1 MDYRLLSI
9 GVSLWLGAAVIG
21 YFPKL
26 KLLLFI
32 LLLIS
37 TALFNKKSW
46 SILLIALLVGGSL
59 ISIRQAALSN
69 SFLISKFNQRV
80 EISGVIRGDPA
91 TRAGQVRGSI
101 KLPDQQSFL
110 ISVNKIENYAVKLP
124 LRMQVPTG
132 QSYLLGQSFTAKVKL
147 VKSKE
152 RKVAALAVA
161 SSDLVIIQEPNHL
174 ISMTNK
180 IRSSFRK
187 LIPSGD
193 AGSLIPGLILG
204 DTSLQSAEFTK
215 QMRRVGF
222 SHLTAVSG
230 ANFALVA
237 GFILWL
243 MQFLLKK
250 MQSRLIVTGVVLL
263 FFILLVRPTPSVLRA
278 AVMTSVLLIA
288 KYRGNT
294 SLALPALG
302 AAIATL
308 ILLDPFQ
315 AIDPGFAL
323 SVLATAGILL
333 LSPKLIDLITR
344 KIRWQIVAEAVAI
357 PISATIFCTPVIVAL
372 SGQLSLITIV
382 ANVLASPA
390 IAPITVI
397 GFIAAIFASI
407 IPAISAMLIHITI
420 PLATWIVWLCHAGGN
435 FPVLQFSSF
444 IFFALLSLFLGT
456 VLIHKNRLVLL
467 IILLVIIGQLTYSRA
482 SWPGSDWQVTNCDV
496 GQGDALVIKLGANRA
511 ILIDAGPDPSLIDT
525 CLRRL
530 KISQISLLVLTHF
543 HADHVGGLSGAIHN
557 RKVKQLWISNNH
569 QPIGAYATVKKLLY
583 GVPMQEVHNGDL
595 FQVADAKISVLWPEL
610 ISQSFET
617 LPGDGSAINNSSI
630 ALQIQLPTLSIFAA
644 GDLEPPVQEIIS
656 KNPTLHKVDIYKVCH
671 HGSMYQ
677 YFPMLD
683 QISPEVALISVG
695 KENSYGHPAPESI
708 GELMRRRIKVMRTD
722 QSGGIAVATP
732 NKIRVTGKEWWRI
745 RWG

>member
-1 MDYRLLSI
+1 M
-9 GVSLWLGAAVIG
+9 
-21 YFPKL
+21 
-26 KLLLFI
+26 
-32 LLLIS
+32 LLIS
-37 TALFNKKSW
+37 AALFNKRSW
-46 SILLIALLVGGSL
+46 SILLIALLVGGSA
-59 ISIRQAALSN
+59 ISIRQAALTNQLVVSN
-69 SFLISKFNQRV
+69 FNQKV
-80 EISGVIRGDPA
+80 TISAVIRSDPIV
-91 TRAGQVRGSI
+91 RIGKVRGSA

-110 ISVNKIENYAVKLP
+110 ISVNKLANYNVKLP
-124 LRMQVPTG
+124 MRLQAPIG
-132 QSYLLGQSFTAKVKL
+132 QKYLLGQQFIAEVKL

-161 SSDLVIIQEPNHL
+161 TSELIITKQSNLLLE
-174 ISMTNK
+174 STNK
-180 IRSSFRK
+180 IRAAFRV
-187 LIPSGD
+187 LIPAGD

-204 DTSLQSAEFTK
+204 DTSLQSPEFTT

-243 MQFLLKK
+243 MQFFLKK
-250 MQSRLIVTGVVLL
+250 LKTRLWVTGFVLL
-263 FFILLVRPTPSVLRA
+263 FFIILVRPTPPVLRA
-278 AVMTSVLLIA
+278 AVMALVLLIA
-288 KYRGNT
+288 KYRGDR
-294 SLALPALG
+294 SLGLPALG

-333 LSPKLIDLITR
+333 LAPKLTELLAA
-344 KIRWQIVAEAVAI
+344 KLRWRVAAEAVAI

-382 ANVLASPA
+382 ANVLASPV

-397 GFIAAIFASI
+397 GFIAAIFASV
-407 IPAISAMLIHITI
+407 IPAISALLISATL
-420 PLATWIVWLCHAGGN
+420 PLATWIVWLCNTGSN

-444 IFFALLSLFLGT
+444 IFFLMLLLVLGFIVIGKKWRVLLVIT
-456 VLIHKNRLVLL
+456 VLIL
-467 IILLVIIGQLTYSRA
+467 GQLTFTRL
-482 SWPGSDWQVTNCDV
+482 SWPGSNWQVTNCDV
-496 GQGDALVIKLGANRA
+496 GQGDALIINLGANRG
-511 ILIDAGPDPSLIDT
+511 ILIDVGPDPTLIDR
-525 CLRRL
+525 CLNRL
-530 KISQISLLVLTHF
+530 KINQISLLVLTHF
-543 HADHVGGLSGAIHN
+543 HADHVGGLSGAISG
-557 RKVKQLWISNNH
+557 RAVKQVWISNNH
-569 QPIGAYATVKKLLY
+569 QPESAYQSSMKMLAGSQVAEVK
-583 GVPMQEVHNGDL
+583 NGDL
-595 FQVADAKISVLWPEL
+595 FQVANAKISVLWPEL
-610 ISQSFET
+610 TPQSFET

-630 ALQIQLPTLSIFAA
+630 AMEIQLPNLSIFAA
-644 GDLEPPVQEIIS
+644 GDLEPPVQEILTN
-656 KNPTLHKVDIYKVCH
+656 NPLLKKVDIYKLCH

-677 YFPMLD
+677 HFPMLD
-683 QISPEVALISVG
+683 VLAPSVVLISVG

-708 GELMRRRIKVMRTD
+708 GELMRRRIKVVRTD

>member
-1 MDYRLLSI
+1 M
-9 GVSLWLGAAVIG
+9 GAAVIG
-21 YFPKL
+21 YFPNL
-26 KLLLFI
+26 KI
-32 LLLIS
+32 LLVFPVVICLAI
-37 TALFNKKSW
+37 FNGKSW
-46 SILLIALLVGGSL
+46 SILLIALLVGGSV

-69 SFLISKFNQRV
+69 DLVISNFNQKV
-80 EISGVIRGDPA
+80 EISGSIRSDPLIKTGKIRGS
-91 TRAGQVRGSI
+91 TR
-101 KLPDQQSFL
+101 LPDQQSFL
-110 ISVNKIENYAVKLP
+110 ISVNRIGKFQVKLP
-124 LRMQVPTG
+124 MRMQAPVG
-132 QSYLLGQSFTAKVKL
+132 QNYYLGQCFTAEVKI

-161 SSDLVIIQEPNHL
+161 TSGLTITKQPNYL
-174 ISMTNK
+174 ITSTNK
-180 IRSSFRK
+180 IRASFRE
-187 LIPSGD
+187 LIPSGE

-204 DTSLQSAEFTK
+204 DTSLQTAAFTN

-237 GFILWL
+237 GFVLWV
-243 MQFLLKK
+243 MQFFIRKI
-250 MQSRLIVTGVVLL
+250 QTRLWVTGAVLL

-288 KYRGNT
+288 KYRGDR
-294 SLALPALG
+294 SLGLPALG

-333 LSPKLIDLITR
+333 LSPKLIELISL
-344 KIRWQIVAEAVAI
+344 KVRWQVVAEAVAI

-382 ANVLASPA
+382 ANVLASPV

-397 GFIAAIFASI
+397 GFIAAITASVVPVI
-407 IPAISAMLIHITI
+407 ASLLISLTL
-420 PLATWIVWLCHAGGN
+420 PLAIWIVWLCHTGAQ
-435 FPVLQFSSF
+435 FPVLQFSSVAF
-444 IFFALLSLFLGT
+444 FLLIMLVIFLFVIRRNKRALLI
-456 VLIHKNRLVLL
+456 VIVV
-467 IILLVIIGQLTYSRA
+467 ILSQLTYSRI
-482 SWPGSDWQVTNCDV
+482 SWPGANWQVTNCDV
-496 GQGDALVIKLGANRA
+496 GQGDALVINLGANRA
-511 ILIDAGPDPSLIDT
+511 ILIDTGPDPILIDR
-525 CLRRL
+525 CLSRL

-543 HADHVGGLSGAIHN
+543 HADHVGGLSGAIHK
-557 RKVKQLWISNNH
+557 RDVKQVWVSNNH
-569 QPIGAYATVKKLLY
+569 QPEGAYLSSKAILKTT
-583 GVPMQEVHNGDL
+583 PMREVHNGDL
-595 FQVADAKISVLWPEL
+595 FQLAKAKISVLWPEL
-610 ISQSFET
+610 ITQSFAK

-630 ALQIQLPTLSIFAA
+630 ALKIQLPSLSIFAA
-644 GDLEPPVQEIIS
+644 GDLEPPVQEIITS
-656 KNPTLHKVDIYKVCH
+656 NPLLNKVDIYKLCH

-683 QISPEVALISVG
+683 RISPSVALISVG
-695 KENSYGHPAPESI
+695 KDNSYGHPAPETI
-708 GELMRRRIKVMRTD
+708 GEFMRRGIKVLRTD

-732 NKIRVTGKEWWRI
+732 NKIRVTGKDWWQI